1 MSAGFSDWTKAPTD
15 PTAWIFGV
23 TVVLIG
29 LLFMVAMSYA
39 DHDGLRHRADH
50 DGLRH
55 RRIRRTC
62 LVGMSLICALAAVAI
77 LILGPNDTGERESFA
92 SAAQTRFH
100 ITHLHCHPTDCPYDS
115 LPDDGTQ
122 VTWLQDGRSISG
134 RIYIDGNT
142 VTLAPDA

>member
-1 MSAGFSDWTKAPTD
+1 MSADFSDWTKVPAD

-29 LLFMVAMSYA
+29 LLFMVAMSHA
-39 DHDGLRHRADH
+39 DYDNP
-50 DGLRH
+50 RH
-55 RRIRRTC
+55 RRIRRACLTC
-62 LVGMSLICALAAVAI
+62 MGLICALAAVAI

-92 SAAQTRFH
+92 SAAQIRFH
-100 ITHLHCHPTDCPYDS
+100 ITHLHCHPTDCPYNR

-134 RIYIDGNT
+134 RIYIDGNK
-142 VTLAPDA
+142 VTLAPDV